1 MTLLTQ
7 PLREEHQEL
16 LPHIAQLRMAADSVG
31 YVPVETLR
39 RSIDT
44 VYTFLIGHLI
54 PHAQAEDRALY
65 PVVAKVM
72 GAPLATATMRRDH
85 VEVGRLTEELGVLRA
100 QLAGEPPSNEHAKA
114 LRRVLYGLY
123 ALVMVHFAKEEE
135 IYLPLLDAQLTPD
148 EAQRIFAAME
158 MAAHAAMQHA
168 DG

>member
-1 MTLLTQ
+1 
-7 PLREEHQEL
+7 
-16 LPHIAQLRMAADSVG
+16 MAADSVG
-31 YVPVETLR
+31 DVPVETLR
-39 RSIDT
+39 RSIDA
-44 VYTFLIGHLI
+44 VYTFLVEHLL
-54 PHAQAEDRALY
+54 PHAQAEDQALY

-72 GAPLATATMRRDH
+72 GAPLSTATMRRDH
-85 VEVGRLTEELGVLRA
+85 VEVGWLTEELGVLRA
-100 QLAGEPPSNEHAKA
+100 QLTDTPLNNEHAKA

-148 EAQRIFAAME
+148 EAQRMFAAMD